1 MSENRFMDIDESSNE
16 AVNVTI
22 ITNCNVDESIN
33 EPSSSFVW
41 RVPELRQYQY
51 QPRRAVFAG
60 SSNSDTPP
68 MSNAPPVRTLPPW
81 LSNNR
86 RRQQQ
91 RQQRRALNF
100 NSSHRVSSYQRVAD
114 RQHEFSSIK
123 TRSSMVLLNEE
134 GRIRSFNNFPSFL
147 INSGGRL
154 TATSLAK
161 SCFFYRNISDEVE
174 CGSCGVIVKNFTPND
189 DVNLRHADAAGES
202 CTWLSKV
209 IFSHDLTVAAGAA
222 RIRKSI
228 GSEPENI
235 QRMHDAQG
243 ENETDPCTLCDRFRC
258 RLCHEHGVG
267 RYIPGCGHTMCNICA
282 MIGRGRSETGETQ
295 CPYCREVYTKTLPLF
310 YL

>member
-1 MSENRFMDIDESSNE
+1 MSENNFMDIDESSNE

-22 ITNCNVDESIN
+22 ITNFNVDESTN
-33 EPSSSFVW
+33 ETSSSFVW
-41 RVPELRQYQY
+41 RVPEIRQF
-51 QPRRAVFAG
+51 QPRRAVLTCG
-60 SSNSDTPP
+60 RPENSE
-68 MSNAPPVRTLPPW
+68 APPIRSVSA
-81 LSNNR
+81 LSNNNR

-91 RQQRRALNF
+91 NRRALNF
-100 NSSHRVSSYQRVAD
+100 NSPYRFPQRIPPYQRVAD
-114 RQHEFSSIK
+114 RQREFSSIK
-123 TRSSMVLLNEE
+123 TRSAIVLMNEE

-161 SCFFYRNISDEVE
+161 SCFFYRNVSDEVE

-189 DVNLRHADAAGES
+189 DADLRHADAAGES

-209 IFSHDLTVAAGAA
+209 VFSHDLTVAVGAA
-222 RIRKSI
+222 RVRKSI
-228 GSEPENI
+228 ETEPENI
-235 QRMHDAQG
+235 QLHRMHDAQG

-282 MIGRGRSETGETQ
+282 MMGRGRNESGEPQ